1 MASSSLTTS
10 GITSF
15 INSYKLTERNK
26 IVAPLTNKKTLYQN
40 KYSAY
45 SEISSKLSSLK
56 TLMADFKLT
65 GTDSVFTAK
74 KATTSNSNFVSATA
88 TNAASVSA
96 YQLFVSQLAK
106 SDVAISKDLTSAD
119 ANSITGTHSFII
131 KTGDGSTGEYISNI
145 DVTFESGETNQT
157 VMEKIANAIN
167 SDKAEVLSTAK
178 TASSSYTGGTS
189 TFTININGTETDIT
203 VNGGGTYE
211 DLIDEIV
218 AQVNE
223 NVSGVTASKILDS
236 PSSGD
241 VKLQL
246 SVDDSDDYITVT
258 SKSGFDVVSD
268 LGIAVTKEKGASGIV
283 TASVFSPSSGLSQF
297 SITSKNTGVDYR
309 IKDLSDVSGSSAL
322 AELGLNLGTSRTSYD
337 QSTAPDTP
345 GFLYSDITSSS
356 NLLNSKITFNGISI
370 QNNSNNIDD
379 LVTGVT
385 FNLNSVMQTTDN
397 NVNISVSNNVEE
409 IKSKIEDF
417 VTKFNDIYK
426 YLKSGTSSVD
436 GVRGNLISDANAN
449 SLLSFFRS
457 VAYSEVSGLPENNL
471 KYLTQIGITF
481 DSSNGLSVSDS
492 SLLEKKI
499 TDNADQ
505 VESLFNSTSGIANLI
520 YDKIDPYLGSGGYLA
535 LSQTSIDSSIT
546 YLTDKISNAE
556 KRIDKSAEVLRSK
569 YQALQNQ
576 LAILLTTSSL
586 FTSSNNTESYF

>member
-26 IVAPLTNKKTLYQN
+26 IVAPLTNKKTLYKN

-258 SKSGFDVVSD
+258 SKSGFDVVGD